1 MGFIKKMFNQAAMPV
16 FRKAAGNKGF
26 FKKVAIVVI
35 ALSALFF
42 VGIAGLLIAMLVWIT
57 SLFTTRP
64 DPELIAM
71 QQLIASGEIVLTMEQ
86 KEKISPI
93 VEQLAAKEV
102 PEEQQN
108 ALMEELW
115 AVFSPEQMKKIR
127 AKQNEL
133 ASKAE
138 GVSALPAQVVVYLE
152 KYTGLTIEKVR
163 EHIDAVLAWWKMRK
177 PGNSAEELHE
187 TLQRI

>member
-1 MGFIKKMFNQAAMPV
+1 MGFTKKMFNQAAMPV
-16 FRKAAGNKGF
+16 FQKAVGNKGF

-42 VGIAGLLIAMLVWIT
+42 VGIAGLLIAMLVWMT

-64 DPELIAM
+64 DPELVAM
-71 QQLIASGEIVLTMEQ
+71 QQLLVSGEIVLTMEQ
-86 KEKISPI
+86 KEKTLSI
-93 VEQLAAKEV
+93 VEQLAEKEM
-102 PEEQQN
+102 PEEQQA
-108 ALMEELW
+108 ALKEELW

-127 AKQNEL
+127 DRQNES
-133 ASKAE
+133 ARKAA
-138 GVSALPAQVVVYLE
+138 GVSALPAQLAGYLE
-152 KYTGLTIEKVR
+152 KYTGLTMEKVR
-163 EHIDAVLAWWKMRK
+163 EHLDAVLAWWKMKK